1 MENENQEITNLQAE
15 ILLGQSDALNKF
27 LKENEAILH
36 IITSEYAYLEVGKM
50 RYYFHRTTRGGM
62 IVPVEKEEITT
73 FKGEKKIKTKL
84 PYDGWEK
91 SL

>member
-1 MENENQEITNLQAE
+1 MKKEKIINLQSE
-15 ILLGQSDALNKF
+15 ILLGQSDPLNKF
-27 LKENEAILH
+27 LKENGAILH
-36 IITSEYAYLEVGKM
+36 IVTPEYAYLEVGKM
-50 RYYFHRTTRGGM
+50 RYYFHRTTKNGM